1 MINSP
6 QKEFS
11 SRLISL
17 NKLYIKLFPFPAVQI
32 NLCLFQKLLT
42 MNSIRSNTLSL
53 EPNTKTIFLGNSK
66 KPINNTGKRS
76 ANLYYWKTTRY
87 KKTSLKIWMKFKKS
101 INSITNML
109 MIFIKDIMKR
119 NIKNSNNQN
128 KKLLNW
134 ESKSENFTKN
144 NNREKSYLSNIK
156 LKSQLVTK
164 MPCKKSKKSKWK
176 IKNFLKEQNS
186 NLISHSSETVL
197 KRKINC
203 LN

>member
-6 QKEFS
+6 RKEFS

-66 KPINNTGKRS
+66 KPINSTGKRS
-76 ANLYYWKTTRY
+76 ANLYYSKTTRY

-128 KKLLNW
+128 KKLLN
-134 ESKSENFTKN
+134 
-144 NNREKSYLSNIK
+144 
-156 LKSQLVTK
+156 
-164 MPCKKSKKSKWK
+164 
-176 IKNFLKEQNS
+176 
-186 NLISHSSETVL
+186 
-197 KRKINC
+197 
-203 LN
+203 